1 MWLLLLKFPRFCQ
14 SAPSV
19 CLQTTNKTSVVT
31 DVVATTSK
39 ASELLPGPSSSSTSY
54 STNII
59 ETPKTSRV
67 NIKRKVDKCVSPKK
81 QIEDQE
87 AKKSRLDKELAEA
100 LIWLNTEGSQLGTD
114 FDDFDDFEIQS
125 KRTETV
131 SIDTNTLITLPD
143 QIGHVEISM
152 RFNSN
157 NMSIGELPNKVEE
170 NDKNVGTELSFPA
183 RAEVHFTVNY

>member
-1 MWLLLLKFPRFCQ
+1 M
-14 SAPSV
+14 
-19 CLQTTNKTSVVT
+19 
-31 DVVATTSK
+31 
-39 ASELLPGPSSSSTSY
+39 
-54 STNII
+54 
-59 ETPKTSRV
+59 
-67 NIKRKVDKCVSPKK
+67 
-81 QIEDQE
+81 
-87 AKKSRLDKELAEA
+87 DKELAEA
-100 LIWLNTEGSQLGTD
+100 LIWLNTEGSQLVTD
-114 FDDFDDFEIQS
+114 FDDFEVEQVQS

-131 SIDTNTLITLPD
+131 SINTNTLITLPD